1 METTAE
7 NNTTSTK
14 PEDIFDK
21 DTTAK
26 FRVTADAVKEAVC
39 DAGRQLEDGL
49 LSIFPPEVTRHL
61 AEANKEFIRAGQ
73 RLGDIVIDRIEKG
86 AQRAQEIHEKSQAG
100 KAADTAEP
108 NPGTA
113 S

>member
-1 METTAE
+1 METTTE
-7 NNTTSTK
+7 NKTTSK

-26 FRVTADAVKEAVC
+26 FRVTAGAVKEAVC